1 MPTPD
6 IRTAPGKKKF
16 VNALCNRI
24 RDVTIERIPDMPKD
38 WDGIELRKYLADMFA
53 DEITASIK
61 NSLQQRHG
69 RSLQGYRNTIA
80 KTATL

>member
-24 RDVTIERIPDMPKD
+24 RDVTIERVEAMPPD
-38 WDGIELRKYLADMFA
+38 WDGIELRLYLAQLFA
-53 DEITASIK
+53 DEIHPEIRRGKRRRDYENTKAIK
-61 NSLQQRHG
+61 NL
-69 RSLQGYRNTIA
+69 
-80 KTATL
+80 